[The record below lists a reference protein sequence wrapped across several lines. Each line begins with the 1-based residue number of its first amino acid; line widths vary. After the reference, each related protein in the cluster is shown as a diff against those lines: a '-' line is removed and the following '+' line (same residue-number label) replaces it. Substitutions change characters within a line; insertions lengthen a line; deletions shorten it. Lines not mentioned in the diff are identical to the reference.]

1 LIDCNDGRLNLS
13 MNSSEA
19 DDIVTTDRDGPLR
32 SLSNIDPNEG
42 TTFGGGVRV
51 AGESQHDVATKQLC
65 GFRQHCEGI
74 RW

>member
-1 LIDCNDGRLNLS
+1 

-51 AGESQHDVATKQLC
+51 AGESQRVAIATLH
-65 GFRQHCEGI
+65 GMH
-74 RW
+74 